1 MHHSAQI
8 LECQDCSGQQI
19 ISDNSSCHGLTSV
32 LENSETS
39 VKCGTIHIILSE
51 NQFVISQSHPSDM

>member
-1 MHHSAQI
+1 MHQSAQI

-19 ISDNSSCHGLTSV
+19 ISDNSSCHWRTSV
-32 LENSETS
+32 LENSET
-39 VKCGTIHIILSE
+39 GTIHNLLSE